1 MTTHVV
7 TLESSGLPDHESPR
21 EPAYLPSLPKRTGK
35 RANPPDN
42 THGLTLAA
50 MTGDI
55 KAVVAVVK
63 IVHGRVHLN
72 GLEPAMDDLRAT
84 SQTPLTVV
92 LPPTS

>member
-1 MTTHVV
+1 
-7 TLESSGLPDHESPR
+7 
-21 EPAYLPSLPKRTGK
+21 
-35 RANPPDN
+35 
-42 THGLTLAA
+42 

-63 IVHGRVHLN
+63 IVQARVHLN
-72 GLEPAMDDLRAT
+72 GLEPATDDLRAT